1 MRRTRRRMRIPQ
13 HEFLFT
19 VETFRLFSETG
30 LDGERLTREQAEAER
45 SRRAAEAA
53 QPKLFAAIQPHE
65 TYE

>member
-1 MRRTRRRMRIPQ
+1 MPIPQ

-30 LDGERLTREQAEAER
+30 LDGERLTREQAETER
-45 SRRAAEAA
+45 ARRAAEAA
-53 QPKLFAAIQPHE
+53 QTNLFAAIQFQE

>member
-1 MRRTRRRMRIPQ
+1 MRIPQ

-30 LDGERLTREQAEAER
+30 LDGERLTREQAEAEQAR
-45 SRRAAEAA
+45 HVAEVA
-53 QPKLFAAIQPHE
+53 QTNLFAAIQPQE

>member
-30 LDGERLTREQAEAER
+30 LDGERLTREQAETER
-45 SRRAAEAA
+45 ARRAAEAA
-53 QPKLFAAIQPHE
+53 QTNLLASIQFQE